1 MRATLFKI
9 YISAIPLCL
18 KEETSGDN
26 YGEQPQA
33 LHWVGVAVQ
42 TVRAVQTVAQM
53 RPVEV
58 GLHLRQG
65 SRVKGGSKE
74 VTGHPVE
81 KSCRHLTIDLSVPYL
96 CIGQTKD
103 SPVPIMGVNHM
114 FTQHV
119 AVNCKNM
126 HGTGWMCTWH
136 AALTCARVGKG
147 LTTLVH
153 VT

>member
-33 LHWVGVAVQ
+33 LHWVGVAFQTLREVQ
-42 TVRAVQTVAQM
+42 AVAQM
-53 RPVEV
+53 MPVEG

-65 SRVKGGSKE
+65 SRVKGSSKE
-74 VTGHPVE
+74 VTGQPVE
-81 KSCRHLTIDLSVPYL
+81 KSFRHLTIDLWVPYL

-103 SPVPIMGVNHM
+103 SPVPIMGENPM

-119 AVNCKNM
+119 AVNSRNM
-126 HGTGWMCTWH
+126 HGTDWMCTWH
-136 AALTCARVGKG
+136 AALTCTRVGKG
-147 LTTLVH
+147 LTSQLQ